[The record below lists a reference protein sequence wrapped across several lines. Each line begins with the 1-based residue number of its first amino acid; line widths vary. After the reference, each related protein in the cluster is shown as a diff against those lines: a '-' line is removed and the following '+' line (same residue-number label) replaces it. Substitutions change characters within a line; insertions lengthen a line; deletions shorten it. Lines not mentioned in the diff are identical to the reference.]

1 MDTGTTKTIEVFKN
15 WEVVKIFKAPIM
27 YADVDEDWAKWDCL
41 FHFRDNRSYRLP
53 KDLDFWSWDLFDE
66 YNNSDYEPSKDD
78 YDYED
83 WKYNKERY
91 EEMIKKLDD
100 EYYWQWLDW
109 YEHSAVAISI
119 AWTWIQC
126 RRDTSNRVWIV
137 AVPKKYFDL
146 NQMNIEE
153 KAYEY
158 LKNAVDDYSDCF
170 NGWVYESCLTE
181 EVEFKND
188 DYWTITKDITI
199 DDTWTNWYTMR
210 TEDNMEDELIG
221 FAKMICKD
229 REIEYDDIKID

>member
-1 MDTGTTKTIEVFKN
+1 MDTGTIKTIEIIKN

-27 YADVDEDWAKWDCL
+27 YVDVDEERAKWYCL

-66 YNNSDYEPSKDD
+66 YNNSDYEPEPDD

-83 WKYNKERY
+83 WKDKKERY
-91 EEMIKKLDD
+91 EEMIKKLND

-119 AWTWIQC
+119 AWTWMQC
-126 RRDTSNRVWIV
+126 RFDTSNNVWIV
-137 AVPKKYFDL
+137 AVPKKYFEW
-146 NQMNIEE
+146 EE
-153 KAYEY
+153 AEKEAMRY
-158 LKNAVDDYSDCF
+158 LKNVVEDYSDCF
-170 NGWVYESCLTE
+170 NGWVYESFLTE

-188 DYWTITKDITI
+188 DYWTITKDVAI
-199 DDTWTNWYTMR
+199 DDTQTNWYTMR
-210 TEDNMEDELIG
+210 TENDMEDELIG

-229 REIEYDDIKID
+229 RGIEFDDIKID